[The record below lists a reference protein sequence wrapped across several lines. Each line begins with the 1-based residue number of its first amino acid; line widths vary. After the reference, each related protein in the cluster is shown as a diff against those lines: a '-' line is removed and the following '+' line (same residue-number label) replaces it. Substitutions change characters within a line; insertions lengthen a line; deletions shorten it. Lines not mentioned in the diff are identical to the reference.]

1 MKLIPLSEL
10 GQPIEPISD
19 LPKEAIDVGAAYVSL
34 YQSVGYQSP
43 WLGYLALVDGTCVG
57 SCGFKAPPKDN
68 RVEIAYFT
76 FSAFEGKGM
85 ATRMAEALLSMSSR
99 AAPQVVVAAQ
109 TLPRESSSTTILKK
123 LGFKHVAILQHPEDG
138 EVWEW
143 QLAQQD
149 GAADAGAKRPRQRV
163 GKKI

>member
-10 GQPIEPISD
+10 GQPTEPISD

-85 ATRMAEALLSMSSR
+85 ATRMAEALLSMSSH

-109 TLPRESSSTTILKK
+109 TLPKESPSTTILKK
-123 LGFKHVAILQHPEDG
+123 LGFKHVGTLQHPEDG

-143 QLAQQD
+143 QLA
-149 GAADAGAKRPRQRV
+149 
-163 GKKI
+163 

>member
-1 MKLIPLSEL
+1 M
-10 GQPIEPISD
+10 
-19 LPKEAIDVGAAYVSL
+19 
-34 YQSVGYQSP
+34 
-43 WLGYLALVDGTCVG
+43 
-57 SCGFKAPPKDN
+57 
-68 RVEIAYFT
+68 EIAYFT

>member
-10 GQPIEPISD
+10 GQPTEPISD
-19 LPKEAIDVGAAYVSL
+19 LPKEAIDVGTAYVSL

-85 ATRMAEALLSMSSR
+85 ATRMAKALLSISSR

-109 TLPRESSSTTILKK
+109 TLPKESPSTTILKK
-123 LGFKHVAILQHPEDG
+123 LGFKYVATLQHPEDG

-143 QLAQQD
+143 QLTQQD
-149 GAADAGAKRPRQRV
+149 SAIDAAMKRPR
-163 GKKI
+163 G

>member
-10 GQPIEPISD
+10 GQPKEPISD
-19 LPKEAIDVGAAYVSL
+19 LPKEAIDVGTAYVSL

-43 WLGYLALVDGTCVG
+43 WLGYLALVDDTCVG
-57 SCGFKAPPKDN
+57 SCGFKALPKDN

-85 ATRMAEALLSMSSR
+85 ATRMAEALLSISSR

-109 TLPRESSSTTILKK
+109 TLPKESPSTTILKK
-123 LGFKHVAILQHPEDG
+123 LGFKHVATLQHPEDG

-143 QLAQQD
+143 QLAQQN
-149 GAADAGAKRPRQRV
+149 GAAERSLG
-163 GKKI
+163 

>member
-10 GQPIEPISD
+10 GQPTEPISD

-85 ATRMAEALLSMSSR
+85 ATRMAEALLSMSSH
-99 AAPQVVVAAQ
+99 AAPQVIVAAQ
-109 TLPRESSSTTILKK
+109 TLPKESPSTTILKK
-123 LGFKHVAILQHPEDG
+123 LGFKHVATLQHPEDG

-149 GAADAGAKRPRQRV
+149 GTADAATKRLRE
-163 GKKI
+163 

>member
-10 GQPIEPISD
+10 GQPTEPISD

-43 WLGYLALVDGTCVG
+43 WLGYLALVDGACVG

-85 ATRMAEALLSMSSR
+85 ATRMAEALLSMSSH

-109 TLPRESSSTTILKK
+109 TLPKESPSTTILKK
-123 LGFKHVAILQHPEDG
+123 LGFKHVATLQHPEDG

-149 GAADAGAKRPRQRV
+149 GTADAATKRPR
-163 GKKI
+163 G

>member
-10 GQPIEPISD
+10 GQPTEPISD

-109 TLPRESSSTTILKK
+109 TLPKESPSTTILKK
-123 LGFKHVAILQHPEDG
+123 LGFKHVATLQHPEDG

-143 QLAQQD
+143 QLA
-149 GAADAGAKRPRQRV
+149 
-163 GKKI
+163 

>member
-1 MKLIPLSEL
+1 M
-10 GQPIEPISD
+10 
-19 LPKEAIDVGAAYVSL
+19 
-34 YQSVGYQSP
+34 
-43 WLGYLALVDGTCVG
+43 DGMCVG

-85 ATRMAEALLSMSSR
+85 ATRMAEALLSMSSH

-109 TLPRESSSTTILKK
+109 TLPKESPSTTILKK
-123 LGFKHVAILQHPEDG
+123 LGFKHVATLQHPEDG

-149 GAADAGAKRPRQRV
+149 GTADAATKRLRE
-163 GKKI
+163 

>member
-10 GQPIEPISD
+10 GQPAEPISD

-85 ATRMAEALLSMSSR
+85 ATRMAEALLSMSSH

-109 TLPRESSSTTILKK
+109 TLPKESPSTTILKK
-123 LGFKHVAILQHPEDG
+123 LGFKHVATLQHPEDG

-149 GAADAGAKRPRQRV
+149 GTADAATKRLRE
-163 GKKI
+163 

>member
-1 MKLIPLSEL
+1 LTIIPLSEL
-10 GQPIEPISD
+10 GQPTEPISD

-99 AAPQVVVAAQ
+99 AAPQVIVAAQ
-109 TLPRESSSTTILKK
+109 TLPKESPSTTILKK
-123 LGFKHVAILQHPEDG
+123 LGFKHVATLQHSEDG

-149 GAADAGAKRPRQRV
+149 GTADAATKRPR
-163 GKKI
+163 G

>member
-10 GQPIEPISD
+10 GQPTEPISD

-85 ATRMAEALLSMSSR
+85 ATRMAEALLSMSSH

-109 TLPRESSSTTILKK
+109 TLPKESPSTTILKK
-123 LGFKHVAILQHPEDG
+123 LGFKHVGTLQHPEDG

-149 GAADAGAKRPRQRV
+149 GTADAATKRLRE
-163 GKKI
+163 

>member
-10 GQPIEPISD
+10 GQPTEPISD

-43 WLGYLALVDGTCVG
+43 WLGYLALVDGMCVG

-85 ATRMAEALLSMSSR
+85 ATRMAEALLSMSSH
-99 AAPQVVVAAQ
+99 AAPQVIVAAQ
-109 TLPRESSSTTILKK
+109 TLPKESPSTTILKK
-123 LGFKHVAILQHPEDG
+123 LGFKHVATLQHPEDG

-149 GAADAGAKRPRQRV
+149 GTADAATKRLRE
-163 GKKI
+163 

>member
-1 MKLIPLSEL
+1 MTIIPLSEL
-10 GQPIEPISD
+10 GQPTEPISD

-85 ATRMAEALLSMSSR
+85 ATRMAEALLSMSSH

-109 TLPRESSSTTILKK
+109 TLPKESPSTTILKK
-123 LGFKHVAILQHPEDG
+123 LGFKHVGTLQHPEDG

-143 QLAQQD
+143 QLA
-149 GAADAGAKRPRQRV
+149 
-163 GKKI
+163 

>member
-10 GQPIEPISD
+10 GQPTEPISD

-85 ATRMAEALLSMSSR
+85 ATRMAEALLSMSSH
-99 AAPQVVVAAQ
+99 ASPQVIVAAQ
-109 TLPRESSSTTILKK
+109 TLPKESPSTTILKK
-123 LGFKHVAILQHPEDG
+123 LGFKHVATLQHPEDG

-149 GAADAGAKRPRQRV
+149 GTADAATKRPR
-163 GKKI
+163 G

>member
-10 GQPIEPISD
+10 GQPTEPISD
-19 LPKEAIDVGAAYVSL
+19 LPKEAIDVGAAYVCL

-85 ATRMAEALLSMSSR
+85 ATRMAEALLSMSSH

-109 TLPRESSSTTILKK
+109 TLPKESPSTTILKK
-123 LGFKHVAILQHPEDG
+123 LGFKHVATLQHPEDG

-149 GAADAGAKRPRQRV
+149 GTADAATKRLRE
-163 GKKI
+163 

>member
-1 MKLIPLSEL
+1 MKLFPLSES
-10 GQPIEPISD
+10 GQPTELIDE

-34 YQSVGYQSP
+34 YQTVGFQSP
-43 WLGYLALVDGTCVG
+43 WLGYIALIDGKCVG

-76 FSAFEGKGM
+76 FPPFEGKGI
-85 ATRMAEALLSMSSR
+85 ATQMVEALLAISSR

-109 TLPRESSSTTILKK
+109 TLPKESPSTTILKK
-123 LGFKHVAILQHPEDG
+123 LGFTHVATLQHPEDG

-143 QLAQQD
+143 QFAQH
-149 GAADAGAKRPRQRV
+149 GAPADTKKRR
-163 GKKI
+163 G

>member
-10 GQPIEPISD
+10 GQPTEPISD

-85 ATRMAEALLSMSSR
+85 ATRMAEALLSMSSH

-109 TLPRESSSTTILKK
+109 TLPKESPSTTILKK
-123 LGFKHVAILQHPEDG
+123 LGFKHVATLQHPEDG

-143 QLAQQD
+143 QLA
-149 GAADAGAKRPRQRV
+149 
-163 GKKI
+163 

>member
-10 GQPIEPISD
+10 GQPTEPISD

-68 RVEIAYFT
+68 RVEIAYFI

-85 ATRMAEALLSMSSR
+85 ATRMAEALLSMSSH

-109 TLPRESSSTTILKK
+109 TLPKESPSTTILKK
-123 LGFKHVAILQHPEDG
+123 LGFKHVATLQHPEDG

-149 GAADAGAKRPRQRV
+149 GTADAATKRLRE
-163 GKKI
+163 

>member
-10 GQPIEPISD
+10 GQPTEPISD

-85 ATRMAEALLSMSSR
+85 ATRMAEALLSMSSH

-109 TLPRESSSTTILKK
+109 TLPKESPSTTILKK
-123 LGFKHVAILQHPEDG
+123 LGFKHVATLQHPEDG

-149 GAADAGAKRPRQRV
+149 GTADAAPKRPR
-163 GKKI
+163 G

>member
-10 GQPIEPISD
+10 GQPTEPISD
-19 LPKEAIDVGAAYVSL
+19 LPKEAIDVGSAYVSL

-76 FSAFEGKGM
+76 FSAFEGKGI
-85 ATRMAEALLSMSSR
+85 ATRMAEALLSMSNR

-109 TLPRESSSTTILKK
+109 TLPKESPSTTILKK
-123 LGFKHVAILQHPEDG
+123 LGFKHVATLQHPEDG

-143 QLAQQD
+143 QLTQQD
-149 GAADAGAKRPRQRV
+149 SAADAATKQPR
-163 GKKI
+163 G

>member
-10 GQPIEPISD
+10 GQPTEPISD

-85 ATRMAEALLSMSSR
+85 ATRMAEALLSMSSH

-109 TLPRESSSTTILKK
+109 TLPKESPSTTILKK
-123 LGFKHVAILQHPEDG
+123 LGFKHVATLQHPEDG

-149 GAADAGAKRPRQRV
+149 GTADAATKRLRE
-163 GKKI
+163 